1 MEENLNQVS
10 AESTDSSGKAAK
22 ESGKTAKE
30 SGEAAKESGE
40 AAEASPKKKRVRWLL
55 WVGVIVAFI
64 TGAGIGSLYLLS
76 PVRQVPQ
83 KIKISSPLARKS
95 DLSSMEA
102 FLIPFREKGNY
113 TCLTL
118 NLSFEWSDKNVE
130 KELGPRIGEIRALI
144 YEALM
149 NKLKETDEIPSAE
162 SVKES
167 VLSAISRV
175 TQLSRIR
182 DVYIT
187 RFLAI

>member
-10 AESTDSSGKAAK
+10 AESPDTSGNAAK
-22 ESGKTAKE
+22 ASGN
-30 SGEAAKESGE
+30 
-40 AAEASPKKKRVRWLL
+40 AAEAAPKKKRVRWLL
-55 WVGVIVAFI
+55 WVGVMVAVI
-64 TGAGIGSLYLLS
+64 TGAGIGSLYGLS

-83 KIKISSPLARKS
+83 KIKIASPLARKS

-149 NKLKETDEIPSAE
+149 NKLKETDEIPAAE

-167 VLSAISRV
+167 VLSAISKV

>member
-10 AESTDSSGKAAK
+10 AESPDTSGNAAK
-22 ESGKTAKE
+22 ASGNPA
-30 SGEAAKESGE
+30 EAA
-40 AAEASPKKKRVRWLL
+40 PKKKRVGWLL
-55 WVGVIVAFI
+55 WVGVMVAII
-64 TGAGIGSLYLLS
+64 TGAGIGTLCLLS

-83 KIKISSPLARKS
+83 KMKISSPLTRKS
-95 DLSSMEA
+95 GISSMEA
-102 FLIPFREKGNY
+102 FLIPFREKGKY

-144 YEALM
+144 YEALR
-149 NKLKETDEIPSAE
+149 NKLEETDEVPAAE

-167 VLSAISRV
+167 VLSAISKV

>member
-1 MEENLNQVS
+1 MRKGDLGMEENPNQVS
-10 AESTDSSGKAAK
+10 AESPDASGNAAK
-22 ESGKTAKE
+22 ASGNTA
-30 SGEAAKESGE
+30 EAA
-40 AAEASPKKKRVRWLL
+40 PKKKGVRLL
-55 WVGVIVAFI
+55 FLVGIIVAAI

-76 PVRQVPQ
+76 PGRQVPQ
-83 KIKISSPLARKS
+83 KMKISSPLTRKS
-95 DLSSMEA
+95 GLSSMEA
-102 FLIPFREKGNY
+102 FLIPFREKGKY

-118 NLSFEWSDKNVE
+118 NLSFEWSDQNVE

-149 NKLKETDEIPSAE
+149 NKLKETDEIPAAE

-167 VLSAISRV
+167 VLSAISKV

>member
-1 MEENLNQVS
+1 MEENPNQVS
-10 AESTDSSGKAAK
+10 TESPDTSGNAAK
-22 ESGKTAKE
+22 ASEN
-30 SGEAAKESGE
+30 AAKASEN
-40 AAEASPKKKRVRWLL
+40 AAKASENTADAAPKSKRVRLL
-55 WVGVIVAFI
+55 FLVGILVAVI

-76 PVRQVPQ
+76 SVRKVPQ
-83 KIKISSPLARKS
+83 KMKISSPLTKKS
-95 DLSSMEA
+95 GLSSMEA
-102 FLIPFREKGNY
+102 FLIPFRENGKY

-144 YEALM
+144 YEALR
-149 NKLKETDEIPSAE
+149 NKLEETDEVPAAE

-167 VLSAISRV
+167 VLSAISKV